1 VRAQSTTDNSN
12 DQEKMGEALL
22 HKHQPEMK
30 CRSTRSLG

>member
-1 VRAQSTTDNSN
+1 VSTQKTNEDSN
-12 DQEKMGEALL
+12 DGKQADERIL